1 MVRSGFGYVEND
13 VGPSDSISYP
23 GCVHEVS
30 AIGDDRLDQ
39 LVHVMHW

>member
-1 MVRSGFGYVEND
+1 MVCSGFGYVEND
-13 VGPSDSISYP
+13 VGASDSISYP
-23 GCVHEVS
+23 GGVHEVS